1 MAEGAP
7 LLREYTG
14 NRIAGSNP
22 AVSATVLSE
31 LVLRLLLR
39 AEFPLVLKGY
49 SGKAIHL
56 RQCQKAQKR
65 SLKADIL

>member
-56 RQCQKAQKR
+56 RQCQNAENR

>member
-22 AVSATVLSE
+22 AVSATCLSE
-31 LVLRLLLR
+31 LVLRLPQR
-39 AEFPLVLKGY
+39 REFPLVFKGFT
-49 SGKAIHL
+49 GKAIHL
-56 RQCQKAQKR
+56 H
-65 SLKADIL
+65 